1 MNLAVKILSG
11 AVWWKHPEAFGKMMW
26 GQLVWF
32 DLMGAFSTL
41 HCLVLR
47 EFSFQFEMGSLSDK
61 KISMKLEFNYQYSW
75 LSGKKQEPV
84 VIWVTVCCDLPEKE
98 CEIQIFFFF
107 FLHSLFLI
115 SFLLLFLSK
124 KNPFL
129 FTYGKQ
135 IIDGKSNWT
144 FLWFIFCLIVD
155 KFCLI

>member
-1 MNLAVKILSG
+1 M
-11 AVWWKHPEAFGKMMW
+11 
-26 GQLVWF
+26 
-32 DLMGAFSTL
+32 L

-107 FLHSLFLI
+107 FSA
-115 SFLLLFLSK
+115 
-124 KNPFL
+124 
-129 FTYGKQ
+129 
-135 IIDGKSNWT
+135 
-144 FLWFIFCLIVD
+144 
-155 KFCLI
+155 